1 MRLLLGII
9 WVVMSSLVLSS
20 CVASSVERSVAAQAG
35 NQKTEF
41 KDILGRIR
49 HESASSLPW
58 EAAYKR
64 LMDQNL
70 ALRQSAE
77 QLKDSE
83 KQTRRQWMTLVPKVA
98 GYLSLGSNIASLTD
112 FSGDDLTARLIAN
125 FNIPSPFEFYASLYA
140 VALQNQNAR
149 WSFELD
155 KRRAYAQLYSLFIDA
170 GVLRMAETSLAK
182 RLKTGE
188 DADLANLDKS
198 LKSLETESRSLERR
212 RLYHRNN
219 VNQLLNT
226 PGGNWDLTG
235 RLPLVSYENRF
246 KQMKIGEDFG
256 KLALNLYAIQIE
268 GAILRLQRVKF
279 QQWPSVNFGFSN
291 PPLYTN
297 TGESGFSS
305 DDLRL
310 FSGASKSI
318 DLADVG
324 GREGIQDAEIRLKFT
339 REQLRQRMEFDV
351 LRILQIASSYE
362 FLLKERSRLQ
372 REIERTGKPGSTEA
386 AVVIKDLATRS
397 QLNLQ
402 LAEIRQQ
409 IQQLDLQFLIWDERF
424 WNS

>member
-9 WVVMSSLVLSS
+9 RVLMASLVLSG
-20 CVASSVERSVAAQAG
+20 CVASSVERSLSKQAAE
-35 NQKTEF
+35 QKSEF
-41 KDILGRIR
+41 KDILGRVR
-49 HESASSLPW
+49 HEPVSSISW

-64 LMDQNL
+64 LMDHNL
-70 ALRQSAE
+70 ALRQSAQ
-77 QLKDSE
+77 QLEDSE

-98 GYLSLGSNIASLTD
+98 GYLSLGSNISSLTD

-140 VALQNQNAR
+140 VALQNQNAK
-149 WSFELD
+149 WSVELD
-155 KRRAYAQLYSLFIDA
+155 KRRAYAQLYSLFLDA
-170 GVLRMAETSLAK
+170 GALRTAEVSLAD
-182 RLKTGE
+182 RLKAG
-188 DADLANLDKS
+188 ADSDLSNIAKS
-198 LKSLETESRSLERR
+198 LKALAAEARGLERR
-212 RLYHRNN
+212 RLYHRNS

-235 RLPLVSYENRF
+235 RLPLVSYEHRF
-246 KQMKIGEDFG
+246 NQMKIGEDFG
-256 KLALNLYAIQIE
+256 KLALNLYAIQVE

-279 QQWPSVNFGFSN
+279 QQWPSINFGFSN
-291 PPLYTN
+291 PPLYSN
-297 TGESGFSS
+297 TGENGFSS
-305 DDLRL
+305 DDLTL
-310 FSGASKSI
+310 FSGANKSI

-372 REIERTGKPGSTEA
+372 REIERTGRPGSAEA
-386 AVVIKDLATRS
+386 AVVLKDLATRS